1 MRLLDTLIQKVDGHD
16 KRFDSLE
23 GRMIRVEQKTDILTG
38 QVTGIA
44 SKLIE
49 IDKRL
54 SALELRFESMELR
67 FESMDHRLTSLET
80 EVRQIRQEIADLHR
94 KIDRNDAYREIID
107 ELVTRVQ
114 KLEEKLVT

>member
-1 MRLLDTLIQKVDGHD
+1 MTEYTDRFQSEVMRLLGTAIQKIDG
-16 KRFDSLE
+16 LE
-23 GRMIRVEQKTDILTG
+23 GRMNRLEQKTDVLTG

-54 SALELRFESMELR
+54 SVLEMRFDSL
-67 FESMDHRLTSLET
+67 DHRLTSLET
-80 EVRQIRQEIADLHR
+80 EVRLIRQEIADLHR

-107 ELVTRVQ
+107 ELAVRVQ
-114 KLEEKLVT
+114 KLEDKLVA